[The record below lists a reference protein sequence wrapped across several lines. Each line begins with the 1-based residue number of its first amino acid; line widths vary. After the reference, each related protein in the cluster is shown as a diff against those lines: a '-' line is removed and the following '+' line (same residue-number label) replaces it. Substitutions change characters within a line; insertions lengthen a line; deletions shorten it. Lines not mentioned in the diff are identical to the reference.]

1 MYEMSIQI
9 CNLVYIVILQLIY
22 FLKRKYNFLE
32 SKIYKGLLVLS
43 TLVLTCD
50 IANIYASYNNLTVT
64 ITNILSKV
72 YFVLLLLWSI
82 VFFAYVM
89 LSKTDK
95 KYDNLRDLFHKNIFS
110 KIFTIFNII
119 LIILMLFI
127 NSGFSSTS
135 MHYYGNSIN
144 YLYIIVTIECIFLL
158 LSLLYT
164 SRKLSS
170 DKNWSILIS
179 IILFL
184 SSFALQVFIPNV
196 LLLSSGVS
204 LVTIFIYFT
213 LENPDIKYIQELN
226 ILKEKAEAANK
237 AKTDFLASV
246 SHEIR
251 TPLNVI
257 IGLSESILESNIS
270 TTMYEDVKN
279 INQAGE
285 ILLEII
291 NNILDI
297 TKVEEGKM
305 VLINEPYNLGEV
317 IGELSNIVKVSL
329 SEKPIKFNVTVKG
342 NIPSKIMG
350 DKVKVHQ
357 ILLNLLTNAV
367 KYTKKGSITL
377 NIDSKIVG
385 NKVLLTFKVIDTGI
399 GIKKSDYDKLFKKF
413 ERLDQG
419 NKNIEGTGLGLVITK
434 QLLNL
439 MNGKISFES
448 TYQKGTTFTVEIEQ
462 TIVDKKQLGDIKDY
476 EITKKDVHERF
487 DGSNYEVLLVDD
499 NVLNLKVAEKL
510 LKAYKLKVTC
520 VNSGLECL
528 NITKNHKFDL
538 IFLDHMM
545 PDMDGIQTLYNL
557 KKRAEGFD
565 TPVIVLTANAIEGSK
580 EMYLREGFVGYLS
593 KPIDQKEL
601 DNILRKYLNISKNK

>member
-135 MHYYGNSIN
+135 MHYYGNSIT

-164 SRKLSS
+164 SKKLSS

-213 LENPDIKYIQELN
+213 LENSDINYIQ
-226 ILKEKAEAANK
+226 
-237 AKTDFLASV
+237 
-246 SHEIR
+246 
-251 TPLNVI
+251 
-257 IGLSESILESNIS
+257 
-270 TTMYEDVKN
+270 
-279 INQAGE
+279 
-285 ILLEII
+285 
-291 NNILDI
+291 
-297 TKVEEGKM
+297 
-305 VLINEPYNLGEV
+305 
-317 IGELSNIVKVSL
+317 
-329 SEKPIKFNVTVKG
+329 
-342 NIPSKIMG
+342 
-350 DKVKVHQ
+350 
-357 ILLNLLTNAV
+357 
-367 KYTKKGSITL
+367 
-377 NIDSKIVG
+377 
-385 NKVLLTFKVIDTGI
+385 
-399 GIKKSDYDKLFKKF
+399 
-413 ERLDQG
+413 
-419 NKNIEGTGLGLVITK
+419 
-434 QLLNL
+434 
-439 MNGKISFES
+439 
-448 TYQKGTTFTVEIEQ
+448 
-462 TIVDKKQLGDIKDY
+462 
-476 EITKKDVHERF
+476 
-487 DGSNYEVLLVDD
+487 
-499 NVLNLKVAEKL
+499 
-510 LKAYKLKVTC
+510 
-520 VNSGLECL
+520 
-528 NITKNHKFDL
+528 
-538 IFLDHMM
+538 
-545 PDMDGIQTLYNL
+545 
-557 KKRAEGFD
+557 
-565 TPVIVLTANAIEGSK
+565 
-580 EMYLREGFVGYLS
+580 
-593 KPIDQKEL
+593 
-601 DNILRKYLNISKNK
+601 